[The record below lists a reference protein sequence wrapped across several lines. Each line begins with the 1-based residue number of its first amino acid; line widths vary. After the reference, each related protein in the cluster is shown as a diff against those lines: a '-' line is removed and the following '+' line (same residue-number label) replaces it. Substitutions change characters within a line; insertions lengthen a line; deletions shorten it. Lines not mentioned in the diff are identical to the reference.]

1 MIDKFFLLWYNDIT
15 KGREVIIMT
24 EKNRKKQ
31 EAKKYRNVW
40 GMNPRT
46 RKQANGK
53 AYSRQKVKK
62 EEKNYK

>member
-1 MIDKFFLLWYNDIT
+1 
-15 KGREVIIMT
+15 MT